1 MSTAANPG
9 LVKAGPRLAPF
20 FVGFMALSAAM
31 ILVQVASGTHDWH
44 RREFLG
50 LVIAGAVSSRLK
62 VKFPGLNGNMS
73 VNLPFIFIAMTQL
86 SVGEALLVAL
96 VSVFIQSIP
105 QALHKFVPVQV
116 LFNLSTALVAAGLG
130 WHAFRFVLDSHR
142 NVPAALAL
150 SCATHFLVSTVP
162 VAVILSLVDNRP
174 AIRTWINIVQ
184 LSFPYYLASTGLVS
198 IAAGVGDHT
207 GWPTLLGVTCIMF
220 VTYRSYRLYFGAVRT
235 QLG

>member
-1 MSTAANPG
+1 
-9 LVKAGPRLAPF
+9 
-20 FVGFMALSAAM
+20 MALSAAM
-31 ILVQVASGTHDWH
+31 MLVRVASGAHDWH
-44 RREFLG
+44 SREFLG
-50 LVIAGAVSSRLK
+50 LLIAGAVSSRLK
-62 VKFPGLNGNMS
+62 VKLPGLDGNMS

-105 QALHKFVPVQV
+105 KAPHKFVPVKV

-130 WHAFRFVLDSHR
+130 WHAFRFVLESHL
-142 NVPAALAL
+142 NVAAALAL

-162 VAVILSLVDNRP
+162 VAVILSLVEHWS
-174 AIRTWINIVQ
+174 AVRTWMNIVQ

-198 IAAGVGDHT
+198 IAAGVGGHT
-207 GWPTLLGVTCIMF
+207 SWPTLLGVTCVMF
-220 VTYRSYRLYFGAVRT
+220 VTYRSYRLYFSTMRT

>member
-20 FVGFMALSAAM
+20 FVGFMALSAATV
-31 ILVQVASGTHDWH
+31 LVQVASSTHDWH
-44 RREFLG
+44 SREFLG
-50 LVIAGAVSSRLK
+50 LMIAGAVSSRLK
-62 VKFPGLNGNMS
+62 VKFPGLNSNMS

-105 QALHKFVPVQV
+105 QSPHKFVPVQV

-130 WHAFRFVLDSHR
+130 WHAFRFALDSHL
-142 NVPAALAL
+142 NVAVALVL
-150 SCATHFLVSTVP
+150 SCATHFFVSTVP
-162 VAVILSLVDNRP
+162 VAVIISLVDNRP
-174 AIRTWINIVQ
+174 ALRTWMNIVQ

-198 IAAGVGDHT
+198 IAAGVGGHT
-207 GWPTLLGVTCIMF
+207 GWPTLLGVTCVMF
-220 VTYRSYRLYFGAVRT
+220 VTYRSYRLYFSSMRT
-235 QLG
+235 PLG

>member
-1 MSTAANPG
+1 VSTAANPG

-162 VAVILSLVDNRP
+162 VAVILSLVDKRP

-207 GWPTLLGVTCIMF
+207 GLPTLLGVTCIMF